1 MIPVELV
8 AHGADLEPRG
18 QFEIVPASGSSSP
31 LASLCPAVGVGATD
45 TAGAAGPVH
54 DPLAGW
60 SGGCRGRL
68 LSPAVTDGEDAVAH
82 ARQGR
87 GTILLV
93 DFPGGLFKQFGPVFP
108 LGRLRMLLHGTYACS
123 TTGAESSRRA
133 VITRVSGPMA
143 SAQDSNRSLFQ
154 GDFMFLWFPR
164 RAFPARSG
172 IDRRRHEDE
181 NGRRPRCRRRTR
193 RRVPRP
199 ASRPGSSRAGP
210 WGTEQYHAPRRGY
223 GSIAKHLGLPPLA
236 GAGRL
241 RGKQGGSICRSPAPV
256 PFLPRIPP
264 RSGVPAVE
272 PHDPFAD
279 VVVRDP

>member
-60 SGGCRGRL
+60 SGGSRGRL

-93 DFPGGLFKQFGPVFP
+93 DFPGGLFKRFGPVFP

-143 SAQDSNRSLFQ
+143 SARDSNRSLFQ

-172 IDRRRHEDE
+172 IGRRRHEDE
-181 NGRRPRCRRRTR
+181 NGRRPRMPSSYATTR
-193 RRVPRP
+193 SAVSFTSRVL
-199 ASRPGSSRAGP
+199 
-210 WGTEQYHAPRRGY
+210 PRRSVG
-223 GSIAKHLGLPPLA
+223 H
-236 GAGRL
+236 GAV
-241 RGKQGGSICRSPAPV
+241 SCAST
-256 PFLPRIPP
+256 RIWQY
-264 RSGVPAVE
+264 R
-272 PHDPFAD
+272 
-279 VVVRDP
+279 

>member
-68 LSPAVTDGEDAVAH
+68 LSPTVTDGEDAVAH

-93 DFPGGLFKQFGPVFP
+93 DFPGGLFKRFGPVFP

-123 TTGAESSRRA
+123 TTGAESSRR
-133 VITRVSGPMA
+133 VTITRVSGPMA
-143 SAQDSNRSLFQ
+143 SAQDSNRSLVQ

-164 RAFPARSG
+164 RAFPARSSIG
-172 IDRRRHEDE
+172 RRRHEDE
-181 NGRRPRCRRRTR
+181 NGRRPRMPSSYVYFVTTPHRTALFDHKQLSTLAFLHWQGPDGSAGSKAAASV
-193 RRVPRP
+193 VPRP
-199 ASRPGSSRAGP
+199 RYRSCLESRPGVAC
-210 WGTEQYHAPRRGY
+210 RRL
-223 GSIAKHLGLPPLA
+223 SHMT
-236 GAGRL
+236 
-241 RGKQGGSICRSPAPV
+241 RSPM
-256 PFLPRIPP
+256 
-264 RSGVPAVE
+264 
-272 PHDPFAD
+272 
-279 VVVRDP
+279 

>member
-31 LASLCPAVGVGATD
+31 LASLCPAVGVSATD

-87 GTILLV
+87 GTILLA
-93 DFPGGLFKQFGPVFP
+93 DFPGGLFKRFGPVFP

-181 NGRRPRCRRRTR
+181 NGRRPRMPSSYATTRSAVSFTSRVLPRRS
-193 RRVPRP
+193 VGHG
-199 ASRPGSSRAGP
+199 AVSCA
-210 WGTEQYHAPRRGY
+210 RRGY
-223 GSIAKHLGLPPLA
+223 GSIAGTLA
-236 GAGRL
+236 FLHWQGPDGSAGSKAAASVVPRPRYRSCLESRPGVACRRL
-241 RGKQGGSICRSPAPV
+241 SHMTRSPM
-256 PFLPRIPP
+256 
-264 RSGVPAVE
+264 
-272 PHDPFAD
+272 
-279 VVVRDP
+279 

>member
-1 MIPVELV
+1 MIPAELV
-8 AHGADLEPRG
+8 VHGADLEPRG

-123 TTGAESSRRA
+123 TTGAESSRR
-133 VITRVSGPMA
+133 VTITRVSGPMA

-164 RAFPARSG
+164 RAFPARSS

-181 NGRRPRCRRRTR
+181 NGRRPRMPSSYATTR
-193 RRVPRP
+193 SAVSFTSRVLP
-199 ASRPGSSRAGP
+199 ASS
-210 WGTEQYHAPRRGY
+210 WGTEQYHVLDADMAVSLSTLAFLHRHGLNGSAGSKAAASVVPR
-223 GSIAKHLGLPPLA
+223 P
-236 GAGRL
+236 RL
-241 RGKQGGSICRSPAPV
+241 FLVKLVFRFGGGDV
-256 PFLPRIPP
+256 LLD
-264 RSGVPAVE
+264 SGVLVL
-272 PHDPFAD
+272 
-279 VVVRDP
+279 

>member
-87 GTILLV
+87 ATILLV
-93 DFPGGLFKQFGPVFP
+93 DFPGGLFKRFGPVFP

-181 NGRRPRCRRRTR
+181 NGRRPRMPSSYATTR
-193 RRVPRP
+193 SMAGFTSRVL
-199 ASRPGSSRAGP
+199 
-210 WGTEQYHAPRRGY
+210 PRRSVG
-223 GSIAKHLGLPPLA
+223 H
-236 GAGRL
+236 GAV
-241 RGKQGGSICRSPAPV
+241 SCAST
-256 PFLPRIPP
+256 RIWQY
-264 RSGVPAVE
+264 R
-272 PHDPFAD
+272 
-279 VVVRDP
+279 